1 MRLSSPYERL
11 HELMGLIE
19 RSPSIKQVVK
29 LLSSEIDP
37 FGEISGVSWIVL
49 NENGILETKAISGL
63 FSVLDSQITISL
75 TDDNVVSHTMRT
87 QKSIIFDLA
96 KMYENYK
103 DATHNEVLSRYRSG
117 LVLPVVDKV
126 VLGCTLHTPYQKL
139 LEYEGYF
146 ECIRLVL
153 ALWQSKLFFQSQNIA
168 QIPGVGNAELT
179 SRQEIILG
187 FIKDGKTNGAIA
199 RELGFSESLIRQET
213 ILIYSKL
220 GVRGRQDLI

>member
-1 MRLSSPYERL
+1 
-11 HELMGLIE
+11 MGLIE

-63 FSVLDSQITISL
+63 NSSLDSQITISL

-87 QKSIIFDLA
+87 QKSIIFDMD

-103 DATHNEVLSRYRSG
+103 DATHKEVLSSYRSG
-117 LVLPVVDKV
+117 LVVPVVDKV
-126 VLGCTLHTPYQKL
+126 VLGCALHSPYQKL

-199 RELGFSESLIRQET
+199 RELVFSESLIRQET

-220 GVRGRQDLI
+220 GVRGRQDII